1 MRPAHPGGAASPA
14 VGRRRHELRLWRR
27 AGGTD
32 RALVEPTL
40 AAVRIALRKPARV
53 TLRIFE
59 GIRRGLSGRQ
69 EMADQLGLTIET
81 VGRTITHLKEEG
93 VIALLTPYD
102 IVLRRP
108 TALAN
113 LAEGS
118 G

>member
-1 MRPAHPGGAASPA
+1 
-14 VGRRRHELRLWRR
+14 
-27 AGGTD
+27 
-32 RALVEPTL
+32 
-40 AAVRIALRKPARV
+40 
-53 TLRIFE
+53 
-59 GIRRGLSGRQ
+59 
-69 EMADQLGLTIET
+69 MADQLGLTIET